1 MIDGENPEY
10 VQKKLITPKK
20 LASFAEDVRK
30 RGKTLA
36 TLNGSFDLLHAG
48 HLQIIYEASKQ
59 ADVLLV
65 ALNSDASIKR
75 YKSAQRP
82 IIALRERLQM
92 MAAIG
97 FVTHVTWFEEDDP
110 RNLLEIVQPDVHVNG
125 QDWGAN
131 CIEAEV
137 VKKYGGKL
145 HIVSLVAGLST
156 SKIMDKIREMHSSV

>member
-1 MIDGENPEY
+1 MLGDFPEFTK
-10 VQKKLITPKK
+10 KKLILPQK
-20 LASFAEDVRK
+20 LASFSGELREKGK
-30 RGKTLA
+30 RIA

-48 HLQIIYEASKQ
+48 HLHIIYEASKQ

-75 YKSAQRP
+75 YKSAKRP
-82 IIALRERLQM
+82 IISLKDRLAMMSALS
-92 MAAIG
+92 
-97 FVTHVTWFEEDDP
+97 FVTNVTWFEEDDP
-110 RNLLEIVQPDVHVNG
+110 RDLLEIVQPDVHVNG

-145 HIVSLVAGLST
+145 HIVSLVPGLST
-156 SKIMDKIREMHSSV
+156 SKVMDKIHETYSQV